1 MVIFKKAVDIR
12 HFLLEQ
18 KQQQASIG
26 FCPTMGALHAGHIS
40 LIEASK
46 RQCDLTVCSIFI
58 NPTQFNNPSDY
69 QQYPISLEQDIQML
83 EAAGCDVLFLP
94 DQQEIYPNGV
104 PSKVYDLG
112 MLEDVMEGK
121 YRPGHYQG
129 VCMVVHRLL
138 DIIPCERLFLGEKD
152 YQQCMVIQRLIE
164 LESIPVRIE
173 IQPTMRES
181 NGLAMSSRNR
191 RLNEEQQK
199 RASTIYAVLMSIKNA
214 FDKKPTVF
222 LLEEA
227 KDQLTHAGFK
237 IDYITVCQNTLEP
250 LRVSDHQPVRAFI
263 AASIDDVRLI
273 DTMSIT

>member
-46 RQCDLTVCSIFI
+46 RQCTLTVCSIFV

-83 EAAGCDVLFLP
+83 EAAGCDILFLP
-94 DQQEIYPNGV
+94 AETEIYPTGI
-104 PSKVYDLG
+104 PLKQYDLG
-112 MLEDVMEGK
+112 FLETIMEGAH
-121 YRPGHYQG
+121 RPGHYQG

-173 IQPTMRES
+173 IQPTIREK

-191 RLNEEQQK
+191 RLNEEQLK
-199 RASTIYAVLMSIKNA
+199 RASTIYVVLMSIKNA
-214 FDKKPTVF
+214 FDKKPTAL

-227 KDQLTHAGFK
+227 KDRLTQAGFK
-237 IDYITVCQNTLEP
+237 IDYITVCQNTLAP
-250 LRVSDHQPVRAFI
+250 LRASDHQAVRAFI